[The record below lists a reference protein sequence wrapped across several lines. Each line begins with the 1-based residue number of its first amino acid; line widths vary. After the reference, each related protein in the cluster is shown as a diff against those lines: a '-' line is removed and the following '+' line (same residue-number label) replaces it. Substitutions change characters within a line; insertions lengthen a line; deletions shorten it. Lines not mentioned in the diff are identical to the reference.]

1 MDKKIAGLLGAAA
14 AVATVGG
21 AQASTAPAQAPNDPL
36 TARSYADLLTPIPNA
51 TEALIADN
59 SRLEAKPSEGVQ
71 LAQYYHHHHHH
82 HHHGYYRYYHH
93 HHHHHHHG
101 YYRYRHHHHHHHHG
115 AYIGVP
121 GVGGL
126 VVR

>member
-21 AQASTAPAQAPNDPL
+21 AQASATPAQTSNDAL
-36 TARSYADLLTPIPNA
+36 TARSYPDLLTPIANA
-51 TEALIADN
+51 AEALIADN
-59 SRLEAKPSEGVQ
+59 ARLEAKASEGVQ
-71 LAQYYHHHHHH
+71 LAQYYPN
-82 HHHGYYRYYHH
+82 RYYHH

-101 YYRYRHHHHHHHHG
+101 YYHYRYRYHHHHHHHHHG

-121 GVGGL
+121 GVGG
-126 VVR
+126 VVVH

>member
-1 MDKKIAGLLGAAA
+1 MMDKKIAGLLGAAA
-14 AVATVGG
+14 AVATVGC

-59 SRLEAKPSEGVQ
+59 ARLEAKPFEGVQ
-71 LAQYYHHHHHH
+71 LAQYY
-82 HHHGYYRYYHH
+82 H

-101 YYRYRHHHHHHHHG
+101 YYRYRHHHHHHGYYRYNRHHHHHHHG

-121 GVGGL
+121 GVGGV

>member
-14 AVATVGG
+14 AVATVGC

-59 SRLEAKPSEGVQ
+59 ARLEAKPSEGVQ

-82 HHHGYYRYYHH
+82 HHHGYYRYSSSSS
-93 HHHHHHHG
+93 
-101 YYRYRHHHHHHHHG
+101 
-115 AYIGVP
+115 P
-121 GVGGL
+121 SPWL
-126 VVR
+126 LSL

>member
-1 MDKKIAGLLGAAA
+1 MDRKIAGLLGAAA

-36 TARSYADLLTPIPNA
+36 AARSYADLLAPIPNA

-59 SRLEAKPSEGVQ
+59 ARLEAKPPEGVQ
-71 LAQYYHHHHHH
+71 LAQYYYHHHHHHH

-93 HHHHHHHG
+93 HHHHHHG
-101 YYRYRHHHHHHHHG
+101 YYRYYHHHHHHG

-126 VVR
+126 VIR

>member
-14 AVATVGG
+14 AVATVGC

-59 SRLEAKPSEGVQ
+59 ARLEAKPSEGVQ
-71 LAQYYHHHHHH
+71 LAQYYHQ
-82 HHHGYYRYYHH
+82 
-93 HHHHHHHG
+93 HHHHHHG
-101 YYRYRHHHHHHHHG
+101 YYRYRHHHHHHGYYRYNRHHHHHG

-121 GVGGL
+121 GVGGV

>member
-21 AQASTAPAQAPNDPL
+21 AQASTAPAQTSDDAL

-51 TEALIADN
+51 TEALTVDN
-59 SRLEAKPSEGVQ
+59 ARLQTKTSEGVQ

-82 HHHGYYRYYHH
+82 HRYYR

-101 YYRYRHHHHHHHHG
+101 YYRYGYHHHHHHHHHG
-115 AYIGVP
+115 SYIGVP
-121 GVGGL
+121 GVGG
-126 VVR
+126 VVIR

>member
-14 AVATVGG
+14 AVATVGC

-51 TEALIADN
+51 GEALIADN
-59 SRLEAKPSEGVQ
+59 ARLEAKPSEGVQ

-82 HHHGYYRYYHH
+82 HHHGYYRYYR
-93 HHHHHHHG
+93 HHHHHHG
-101 YYRYRHHHHHHHHG
+101 YYRYNRHHHHHHHG

-121 GVGGL
+121 GVGGV

>member
-14 AVATVGG
+14 AVATVGC
-21 AQASTAPAQAPNDPL
+21 AQASTAPAQAPKDPL
-36 TARSYADLLTPIPNA
+36 TARTYADLLTPIPNA

-59 SRLEAKPSEGVQ
+59 AQLEAKPSEGVQ

-82 HHHGYYRYYHH
+82 HHHGYYRYYR
-93 HHHHHHHG
+93 HHHHHHG
-101 YYRYRHHHHHHHHG
+101 YYRYNRHHHHHHHG

-121 GVGGL
+121 GVGG
-126 VVR
+126 VVIR

>member
-14 AVATVGG
+14 AVATVGC
-21 AQASTAPAQAPNDPL
+21 AQASTAPAQAPQDPL
-36 TARSYADLLTPIPNA
+36 TARTYADLLTPIPNA

-59 SRLEAKPSEGVQ
+59 AQLEAKPSEGVQ

-82 HHHGYYRYYHH
+82 HHHGYYRYYR
-93 HHHHHHHG
+93 HHHHHHG
-101 YYRYRHHHHHHHHG
+101 YYRYNRHHHHHHHG

-121 GVGGL
+121 GVGG
-126 VVR
+126 VVIR

>member
-1 MDKKIAGLLGAAA
+1 MMDKKIAGLLGAAA

-21 AQASTAPAQAPNDPL
+21 AQASPAPAQAPNDPL

-51 TEALIADN
+51 TEALIAAN
-59 SRLEAKPSEGVQ
+59 ARLEAKPSEGVQ

-82 HHHGYYRYYHH
+82 HHHGYYRYYR

-101 YYRYRHHHHHHHHG
+101 YYRYHHHHG

-121 GVGGL
+121 GVGGV

>member
-1 MDKKIAGLLGAAA
+1 MMDKKIAGLLGAAA
-14 AVATVGG
+14 AVATVGC
-21 AQASTAPAQAPNDPL
+21 AQASTSPAQAPNDPL

-59 SRLEAKPSEGVQ
+59 ARLVAKPFEGVQ
-71 LAQYYHHHHHH
+71 LAQYYHQ
-82 HHHGYYRYYHH
+82 
-93 HHHHHHHG
+93 HHHHHHG
-101 YYRYRHHHHHHHHG
+101 YYRYRHHHHHHGYYRYNRHHHHHG

-121 GVGGL
+121 GVGGV